1 MTENENEAMITNLN
15 YKIENL
21 CAYRN
26 EILKVFLFNTAK
38 PYETKSLPILSS
50 KSSLLCQIPNPTK
63 YDIQINGTSSKAY

>member
-1 MTENENEAMITNLN
+1 MK
-15 YKIENL
+15 Y
-21 CAYRN
+21 
-26 EILKVFLFNTAK
+26 LKFLFNTAK

>member
-21 CAYRN
+21 CAYRMKY
-26 EILKVFLFNTAK
+26 LKFLFNTAK